1 MAVNNQLAQRANTA
15 TQVTEY
21 ESNGE
26 KLKLSP
32 AIIKKYLV
40 SGDASTV
47 TDQEVMMFLSLCR
60 FNHLNPFLKE
70 AYLIK
75 YGTQPAT
82 MVTGKETFLKRA
94 NRNPNYEG
102 LEAGVI
108 AYDPNNNA
116 VSHRDGTFML
126 PGEQLIGGWARVHVK
141 GHVAPHYVAISFDEY
156 AGRKKDGT
164 LNSQWATKPATMI
177 RKVAMVQALR
187 EAFPEEYAGLYSPE
201 EIPVATEIVLEDNVS
216 EIPQPE
222 AQPQI
227 QQATEPVQQQEEQM
241 PGQQSIEQAFF
252 GN

>member
-1 MAVNNQLAQRANTA
+1 MAVSNTLQRANTQS
-15 TQVTEY
+15 QVTEY

-40 SGDASTV
+40 SGDPTSV

-82 MVTGKETFLKRA
+82 MVTGKETFIKRA
-94 NRNPNYEG
+94 NRNPKYMG
-102 LEAGVI
+102 KAAGIIVF
-108 AYDPNNNA
+108 DPETGT
-116 VSHRDGTFML
+116 VTERDGTFTL
-126 PGEQLIGGWARVHVK
+126 PGEQLIGGWAK
-141 GHVAPHYVAISFDEY
+141 IFIQGHEQPEYITVSFNEY
-156 AGRKKDGT
+156 AGRKKDGS

-177 RKVAMVQALR
+177 RKVALVQALR
-187 EAFPEEYAGLYSPE
+187 EAFPEDYQGLYSPE
-201 EIPVATEIVLEDNVS
+201 EIPAATEIVLNDTAP
-216 EIPQPE
+216 EIPMPQE

-227 QQATEPVQQQEEQM
+227 QQEQQPAPPQQPQQM
-241 PGQQSIEQAFF
+241 SVEDAFF
-252 GN
+252 NGQ